1 MVVAFMVSAR
11 NRQALGRQRANGK
24 GQAAS
29 QAAQQIT
36 LGIRPA
42 KANDLE
48 ALLVLENTCFQSDRM
63 SRRAFRRALG
73 NPRAQIAVVPGP
85 GSGLGSGPN
94 SGLGSGPDGGL
105 LGAAVVYTRQDSP
118 AARLYSIAVHPA
130 ARGQGLARRLLRH
143 MEIAAQKNGAREMRL
158 EVSINNRAAL
168 ALYEESGYEIFARVS
183 GYYEDGADAL
193 RLAKPLAP
201 RPGSN

>member
-1 MVVAFMVSAR
+1 MVSAR

-85 GSGLGSGPN
+85 G

-201 RPGSN
+201 RTGSN

>member
-1 MVVAFMVSAR
+1 MVSAR

-29 QAAQQIT
+29 QAAQQVT

-85 GSGLGSGPN
+85 
-94 SGLGSGPDGGL
+94 GSGPDGGL

>member
-1 MVVAFMVSAR
+1 MVSAR

-85 GSGLGSGPN
+85 GSGP
-94 SGLGSGPDGGL
+94 GSGPDGGL

-201 RPGSN
+201 RTGSN

>member
-85 GSGLGSGPN
+85 GSGP
-94 SGLGSGPDGGL
+94 GSGPDGGL

-201 RPGSN
+201 RTGSN